1 MASKVLDLSCDNNG
15 VNMLKVPDSSSI
27 ASDKNRQHEGFDKS
41 KPASTR
47 GEVTDPEFPTPT
59 QAFAQPAGRRVLFV
73 TDFYQEE
80 ILLGIVDHARHRN
93 WELITNMRFHGMLPS
108 ETEADGILVTGYSER
123 VQNWMKRW
131 RGTHRVHLGMAPQD
145 LDIPWVD
152 VDYEQAGRAGARH
165 FLELGHHHFVSYA
178 LVNPPDTVRMRDAF
192 VEELQIAGRSV
203 TLLDFEAIHGENTLR
218 VPREERLSWLAE
230 NLELLKKPLA
240 VMVDDDRRSLE
251 IVAACD
257 MIGLRI
263 PEDVSILGCEN
274 RAVEVSMSRL
284 PLSSVDMNWRLAGR
298 RAAELL
304 DRMME
309 GEENPR
315 NIRVKPTG
323 VVGRAS
329 TATFITESPEITR
342 VLLHIRENFAQS
354 LRMTDLARMAGMAE
368 RYFRSE
374 FKRLVGHSPRTE
386 IHRARLV
393 TATKL
398 LRDTELKLDAI
409 AFESGLGNAKKLCEV
424 FAEDFGMTP
433 TAWRV
438 QSRYD

>member
-1 MASKVLDLSCDNNG
+1 MTA
-15 VNMLKVPDSSSI
+15 
-27 ASDKNRQHEGFDKS
+27 
-41 KPASTR
+41 
-47 GEVTDPEFPTPT
+47 PEFPAPTPIL
-59 QAFAQPAGRRVLFV
+59 AQPASRRVLFV

-131 RGTHRVHLGMAPQD
+131 RGTHSVHLGMAPQD

-165 FLELGHHHFVSYA
+165 FLELGHHHFVSYT
-178 LVNPPDTVRMRDAF
+178 LVTAPDTVRMRDAF
-192 VEELQIAGRSV
+192 LEELHKAGRSV
-203 TLLDFEAIHGENTLR
+203 TMLDFEAIHGEDTLR
-218 VPREERLSWLAE
+218 VPREERLRWLAE
-230 NLELLKKPLA
+230 NLDSLKKPLA

-257 MIGLRI
+257 MMGLRI

-284 PLSSVDMNWRLAGR
+284 PLSSIDMNWRLAGR

-309 GEENPR
+309 GEANPR
-315 NIRVKPTG
+315 NIRVKPVG

-329 TATFITESPEITR
+329 TATFITDSPEITR

-433 TAWRV
+433 TAWRI

>member
-1 MASKVLDLSCDNNG
+1 MNVH
-15 VNMLKVPDSSSI
+15 SSLPI
-27 ASDKNRQHEGFDKS
+27 ATNESRPEQGFDKS
-41 KPASTR
+41 KQVETREETSLRELPTLAQTVTQPAS
-47 GEVTDPEFPTPT
+47 
-59 QAFAQPAGRRVLFV
+59 RRVLFV

-80 ILLGIVDHARHRN
+80 ILLGIVDHARHQN

-131 RGTHRVHLGMAPQD
+131 RGTPSVHLGMAPQD

-192 VEELQIAGRSV
+192 VEELQTAGRSV
-203 TLLDFEAIHGENTLR
+203 TMLDFEAIHGENTLR
-218 VPREERLSWLAE
+218 VPREERLRWLAE
-230 NLELLKKPLA
+230 NLDSLKKPLA

-284 PLSSVDMNWRLAGR
+284 PLSSVDLNWRLAGR

-315 NIRVKPTG
+315 NIRVKPVG

-329 TATFITESPEITR
+329 TATFITESREITR
-342 VLLHIRENFAQS
+342 VLLHIRDNFAQS

-368 RYFRSE
+368 RHFRSE

>member
-1 MASKVLDLSCDNNG
+1 MQ
-15 VNMLKVPDSSSI
+15 KVPDSSANS
-27 ASDKNRQHEGFDKS
+27 SDENRHHEGFDKS
-41 KPASTR
+41 KPTATR
-47 GEVTDPEFPTPT
+47 GDVTAHAFPAP
-59 QAFAQPAGRRVLFV
+59 APILAQPASRRVLFV

-131 RGTHRVHLGMAPQD
+131 RSTHSVHLGMAPKD

-178 LVNPPDTVRMRDAF
+178 LVTAPDTARMRDAF
-192 VEELQIAGRSV
+192 LEELHKAGRSV
-203 TLLDFEAIHGENTLR
+203 TMLDFETIHGEDTLR
-218 VPREERLSWLAE
+218 VPREERLRWLAE
-230 NLELLKKPLA
+230 NLGSLKKPLA

-257 MIGLRI
+257 MMGLRI

-284 PLSSVDMNWRLAGR
+284 PLSSIDMNWRLAGR

-309 GEENPR
+309 GETNPR
-315 NIRVKPTG
+315 NIRVKPVG

-329 TATFITESPEITR
+329 TATFITDSPEITR

-433 TAWRV
+433 TAWRI

>member
-1 MASKVLDLSCDNNG
+1 M
-15 VNMLKVPDSSSI
+15 P
-27 ASDKNRQHEGFDKS
+27 E
-41 KPASTR
+41 STAPP
-47 GEVTDPEFPTPT
+47 VS
-59 QAFAQPAGRRVLFV
+59 RRVLFV

-80 ILLGIVDHARHRN
+80 ILLGVVDHARHLN

-108 ETEADGILVTGYSER
+108 ETQADGILVTGYGER
-123 VQNWMKRW
+123 VRNWMTRW
-131 RGTHRVHLGMAPQD
+131 RGTHSVHLGMSPPD
-145 LDIPWVD
+145 LDLPWVD
-152 VDYEQAGRAGARH
+152 VDYEEAGRAGARH
-165 FLELGHHHFVSYA
+165 FLELGHLNFVFYS
-178 LVNPPDTVRMRDAF
+178 LVNQPDTVRVRDAF
-192 VEELQIAGRSV
+192 QEELGASGR
-203 TLLDFEAIHGENTLR
+203 TAALMDFEAVHGENTLK
-218 VPREERLSWLAE
+218 VPREERLRWLAE
-230 NLELLKKPLA
+230 SLDSLRKPMA

-257 MIGLRI
+257 MLGLRI

-304 DRMME
+304 DQMME
-309 GEENPR
+309 GRSSAR
-315 NIRVKPTG
+315 NIRVKPLG

-329 TATFITESPEITR
+329 TATFITEIPEITR

-368 RYFRSE
+368 RHFRSE

-393 TATKL
+393 TATRL

-433 TAWRV
+433 TVWRL
-438 QSRYD
+438 QSRY